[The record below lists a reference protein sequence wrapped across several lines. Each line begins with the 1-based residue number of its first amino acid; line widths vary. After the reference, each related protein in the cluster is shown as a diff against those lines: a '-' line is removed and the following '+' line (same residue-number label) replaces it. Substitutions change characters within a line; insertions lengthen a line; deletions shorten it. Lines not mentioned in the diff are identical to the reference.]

1 VISKNGSSFVLVKL
15 AQNYASAAAYCLN
28 KSMTLVSL
36 EAEADFNTISSGI
49 KGEFKNTNVL
59 VVTFNK

>member
-15 AQNYASAAAYCLN
+15 TQNYASAAAYCLN

-49 KGEFKNTNVL
+49 KGEYKYKNGPVI
-59 VVTFNK
+59 KK